1 MAAPLKM
8 SLPSADD
15 LFSTQDE
22 RDNAQRERV
31 QDIPLD
37 QIDPFPEHPFHVR
50 EDEAMQTM
58 VESVKAV
65 GVLTPAVARQKE
77 DGRYE
82 LVSGHRRKHACEM
95 AGLDAMPVIVRD
107 MTHDEAVI
115 FMVESVRP

>member
-1 MAAPLKM
+1 M